1 MSDYENFEDDALSIL
16 DIVNEFKVL
25 FFSNIKT
32 IVFSGIAILF
42 CSGLHLYNTPK
53 QYVTYAK
60 IKVLDEKETSAFVLE
75 DMLDFSSGFK
85 DKELLNNEIEIITSK
100 NILEQVIKKLQLNH
114 SYVKVGLVTNV
125 SLPYDARP
133 FSIEIASASDSSKDF
148 DIDISVG
155 QNTIANVNDEISSSF
170 MFGKTFVLGLDTLKI
185 SKSTAFNS
193 IEENGGKYLFK
204 VSSSYSVFQSL
215 KSKILLNPVTDM
227 VLGVSTKGTDPGLN
241 VQIIESLLQAYA
253 SDGINDNKLI
263 SEGTSEFLS
272 DRISLI
278 KSEIGIIES
287 ALSEIKKKNDF
298 IDISSINALFSSQ
311 KIISN
316 DMTFEIE
323 TQTLIANS
331 FLDKL
336 KSQSIN
342 ELLPLPIEVGIS
354 NSELSSFTGDFN
366 KLVLERSA
374 LLKGRTKDNPEIYIL
389 DDQLSNLLLNL
400 QVSVKNYLAN
410 LNLKSK
416 KILDYDRDLE
426 SQLYVLNDTELTI
439 VKFARDLEVKSKILL
454 FLLEKKEE
462 NALKLAVN
470 APTFKVLDSTYTNYK
485 DATPNTRRI
494 LLTGLLLALIL
505 PFGFVY
511 LKTILYDKI
520 TYKVGLEKLLNS
532 DIPVVGEIPMVEN
545 TLISLSNT
553 RGALMESF
561 RLIRTNLNYFSK
573 TEVILVTSSIQ
584 GEGKTFAAVNL
595 AQSLCSVKN
604 NKVLLLGLDL
614 RNPKIHTL
622 LNLDR
627 KANQGITNYLVNDT
641 IDLKTLVEKNDQV
654 SFDYILS
661 GPIPPNPTEL
671 LLSDNLKDII
681 EFGKQNYDYVII
693 DSAPCLLVSDTLNIS
708 KYTDTTVYM
717 TKSKHTKIKLIDY
730 INKLHEDKSLNN
742 IAVVINGCESG
753 GPLGYSYGYSY
764 GYNYGY
770 NYGYSANEDH
780 SKK

>member
-1 MSDYENFEDDALSIL
+1 MSDYENFDEEALSIL

-25 FFSNIKT
+25 FFTNVKT
-32 IVFSGIAILF
+32 IVFSGIAICLLT
-42 CSGLHLYNTPK
+42 GLYLYNTPK

-60 IKVLDEKETSAFVLE
+60 IKVLDEQETSAFVLE

-85 DKELLNNEIEIITSK
+85 DKELLENEIEIILSK
-100 NILEQVIKKLQLNH
+100 NILDRVIEDLALTH
-114 SYVKVGLVTNV
+114 SYIKVGVVTNEP
-125 SLPYDARP
+125 LIYATRP
-133 FSIEIASASDSSKDF
+133 FSIEISSESYSSKDF
-148 DIDISVG
+148 DIDISLG
-155 QNTIANVNDEISSSF
+155 QNIITNVNDEISTPF
-170 MFGKTFVLGLDTLKI
+170 TYGKTFVLGLDTLKI
-185 SKSTAFNS
+185 TKSTAFNS
-193 IEENGGKYLFK
+193 IEENESKFLFRIF
-204 VSSSYSVFQSL
+204 SSYSVFQSL
-215 KSKILLNPVTDM
+215 KSTIVLNPVTDM
-227 VLGVSTKGTDPGLN
+227 VLGVSLKGTDPGLN
-241 VQIIESLLQAYA
+241 VKIIESLLKAYA

-272 DRISLI
+272 ERINLI
-278 KSEIGIIES
+278 KSEIEIIES
-287 ALSEIKKKNDF
+287 SLSEIKKKNDF
-298 IDISSINALFSSQ
+298 IDITAINALFSSQ
-311 KIISN
+311 KIVSN

-336 KSQSIN
+336 ESQSTY

-354 NSELSSFTGDFN
+354 NFELSSFTGDYN
-366 KLVLERSA
+366 KLVLERSV
-374 LLKGRTKDNPEIYIL
+374 LLKGRTLSNPEIYVV
-389 DDQLSNLLLNL
+389 DTQLSNLLLNL
-400 QVSVKNYLAN
+400 KVSVKNYLSN
-410 LNLKSK
+410 LDLKSN
-416 KILDYDRDLE
+416 KIEDYDRDLE
-426 SQLYVLNDTELTI
+426 SQLYKLNDTELAI
-439 VKFARDLEVKSKILL
+439 VKFARNLEVKSKILL

-470 APTFKVLDSTYTNYK
+470 APTFKVLDSTYINYK
-485 DATPNTRRI
+485 DPTPNTRII
-494 LLTGLLLALIL
+494 LLAGFLLALIV
-505 PFGFVY
+505 PFTFVY
-511 LKTILYDKI
+511 IKTILYDKI

-532 DIPVVGEIPMVEN
+532 DIPVLGEIPMVEDP
-545 TLISLSNT
+545 LISLSNT

-561 RLIRTNLNYFSK
+561 RLIRTNLNYLSK
-573 TEVILVTSSIQ
+573 TKVILVTSSIQ
-584 GEGKTFAAVNL
+584 GEGKTFAAINL

-604 NKVLLLGLDL
+604 NRVLLLGLDL
-614 RNPKIHTL
+614 RNPKIHTM

-641 IDLKTLVEKNDQV
+641 IEIKTLVEKNDNV
-654 SFDYILS
+654 SFDFILS

-671 LLSDNLKDII
+671 LISDNLNDII

-708 KYTDTTVYM
+708 KHADTTVYM

-730 INKLHEDKSLNN
+730 INKLKEEKSLKN

-770 NYGYSANEDH
+770 NYGYSSNEDD
-780 SKK
+780 SKT